1 MSGESQ
7 KAGGFALVERKTDP
21 CFGEISVLED
31 SSSGKRV
38 LKKEFRS
45 RKTKIFESLLPRL
58 KEIEKR
64 PETHLARLID
74 FGIDS
79 DEEGSHVLK
88 LFFDDTGPSMAEKG
102 EFSHVELTIVMY
114 NILEA
119 LSQLNKEKSSHGRVT
134 PHAISFS
141 QTHRTATLLSTYDL
155 FATPKKLLEL
165 YGQLVTSGRP
175 HFLSPG
181 VFEKLLA
188 SQTEF
193 EFSPAKE
200 DVWGLGLTLLEL
212 GTARPISAL
221 YGSAGF
227 DFDGL
232 KKQIDELQ
240 NKFEGE
246 NSLLPSAVSVMLNLD
261 EAERPTAEEVYSG
274 LIPFEEV
281 IAFLNSSSK
290 PQESAYTDSRTKSQP
305 QHPKSNFFSQG
316 DQQNNNDLYQTEQ
329 QKSLTLTQVEPQ
341 GIQAVSQMESQKTHA
356 FTHEEQQIKEISSQI
371 HQQKDQISSQ
381 VESQKIPTIILGNQ
395 QECQTFNQIDQQ
407 RSQTYSQIDQQRN
420 QNFNQVNQL
429 GSPIFSQVDLQKN
442 QTYYREEQI
451 KTNTF
456 PKESYQRSQNNPEGD
471 QKKTQTFFQEN
482 QQIIQSDF
490 QKEKTGEL
498 KLDSHASGDLK
509 QGEEAFSFSNPSIG
523 GRVWSTQLQQG
534 NQAAVLQPATTTSP
548 YRASPT
554 HPSSLATKPPIIV
567 SKPTPASI
575 PTPLLTS
582 TSDPTPAPIPTITP
596 TSTPALISISSRLG
610 STAFV
615 DAKFAPLP
623 GPRILH
629 ANSSPI
635 EPQQTS
641 FAAPPA
647 PTFLGTTRPLAA
659 GQSYQTFMPYKSHQP
674 APRIEVHTT
683 SFTPKTQHFSYAT
696 AFAPRSHTPISSYR
710 TLHPS
715 VQSLLPSYKVHHQPS
730 VIPLPQEVRYIPSF
744 ARGSVERQSIPPAFA
759 RGSVERLSIPPAF
772 GRGSVERLSIPPA
785 FAPLYQHAP
794 VYRYPQISVSNY
806 SSEYREPIVLPRGSL
821 PVPQSFYP
829 DPIYYSSYPRII

>member
-7 KAGGFALVERKTDP
+7 KGGGFELVGRKADP

-45 RKTKIFESLLPRL
+45 GNAKLFETLLPRL
-58 KEIEKR
+58 EEIERR

-74 FGIDS
+74 FGMDS
-79 DEEGSHVLK
+79 DEEGSNILK
-88 LFFDDTGPSMAEKG
+88 LFFEDTGPSMAEKG

-114 NILEA
+114 NVLEA
-119 LSQLNKEKSSHGRVT
+119 LSQLNKEKSCHGRVT
-134 PHAISFS
+134 PRAISFS
-141 QTHRTATLLSTYDL
+141 QTRRIATLLSTYDL

-165 YGQLVTSGRP
+165 YSQLVTSGRP

-188 SQTEF
+188 SQNDF

-281 IAFLNSSSK
+281 IAFLNSTSK
-290 PQESAYTDSRTKSQP
+290 PQNSAPSDSQIKSQP
-305 QHPKSNFFSQG
+305 QQPRSNNFSQG
-316 DQQNNNDLYQTEQ
+316 DQQKNSESYQAEQ
-329 QKSLTLTQVEPQ
+329 QKNLTLTQVEPLGTQ
-341 GIQAVSQMESQKTHA
+341 TVSQIESQKNHTS
-356 FTHEEQQIKEISSQI
+356 THEEQQIKETSSQI
-371 HQQKDQISSQ
+371 HQPKNQTSSQ

-395 QECQTFNQIDQQ
+395 QESQTFSQIDQQ
-407 RSQTYSQIDQQRN
+407 RSQTYSQVDQQRN
-420 QNFNQVNQL
+420 QNFDQVNQL
-429 GSPIFSQVDLQKN
+429 GSPTFSQLDQQK
-442 QTYYREEQI
+442 
-451 KTNTF
+451 KTHTF
-456 PKESYQRSQNNPEGD
+456 PQEDYQRSQNNPEGD
-471 QKKTQTFFQEN
+471 QKKTQTCPQEN
-482 QQIIQSDF
+482 QQTIQSNF
-490 QKEKTGEL
+490 QQEQKKGEL
-498 KLDSHASGDLK
+498 KLDSNASGELNR
-509 QGEEAFSFSNPSIG
+509 GEEPFSFSNTSTG
-523 GRVWSTQLQQG
+523 GRVESTRLQQG
-534 NQAAVLQPATTTSP
+534 NQAVVLQPTITASP

-582 TSDPTPAPIPTITP
+582 NLAPAPASVPVPAPTPIPTIAP
-596 TSTPALISISSRLG
+596 TSTPTLISTSSRPG
-610 STAFV
+610 STAFI

-635 EPQQTS
+635 EPQQIS

-647 PTFLGTTRPLAA
+647 PTFLGTTRPLGA
-659 GQSYQTFMPYKSHQP
+659 GQSYQTFVPYQSYQP

-683 SFTPKTQHFSYAT
+683 SFTPKAQHFSYAT

-715 VQSLLPSYKVHHQPS
+715 IQSPLPSYHIHHQPS
-730 VIPLPQEVRYIPSF
+730 LIPLPQEVRYIPSF
-744 ARGSVERQSIPPAFA
+744 P
-759 RGSVERLSIPPAF
+759 RGSVERLSIPPVFAHGPVERLSIPPVF
-772 GRGSVERLSIPPA
+772 ARGSVGGLSIPPA
-785 FAPLYQHAP
+785 FAPLYQHAS
-794 VYRYPQISVSNY
+794 VYHYPQISVSNY
-806 SSEYREPIVLPRGSL
+806 GSEYREPMVLPRGSL
-821 PVPQSFYP
+821 PGPQPFYP
-829 DPIYYSSYPRII
+829 DPIYYSSYPRIL